1 VKRLA
6 LTGLALIAGC
16 AWSNSNSMYQA
27 RHLTR
32 DALRA
37 ERDKRPGEAS
47 QLWGVVVFKAESAYA
62 RSPRG
67 ARGAE
72 ALWLAGNAEAHNNNC
87 GRAASYLE
95 RSLFSGPS
103 APWTEQL
110 LLTLGRCQEAN
121 QGPTAASIYGM
132 LLAQATDPGVRRQA
146 RLRQGHV
153 LVLQQHWAEGAA
165 ALEGDDTLPARLDRA
180 MALAQLGRT
189 DEALAALAPLLAAA
203 DTSIRWINYVDIF
216 AARNSA
222 ATDQLL
228 SRLFAFPN
236 VTDEQRSAWL
246 LAAVQLAVGFD
257 PGAADRRLNQLAS
270 RPRGRAVTEGQMIR
284 MQRRIVGAT
293 SIPALRGVLDSLRQ
307 GGELPEGSLEATRV
321 AALQRSG
328 QRLVSSNDST
338 RAGAPAGDLAMFALA
353 EFARDTFASPRLAAW
368 LLARLERDWPQS
380 PYLPKALLARAAL
393 EPDSAATLRERVERY
408 AANPYV
414 AAARGDR
421 GGQARVAQL
430 EDSLGRYIRTLRTN
444 SSAAARSAQER
455 E

>member
-1 VKRLA
+1 VKRSA
-6 LTGLALIAGC
+6 LPGLLLLAGC
-16 AWSNSNSMYQA
+16 AWSNSLYQA
-27 RHLTR
+27 RHLTQ

-121 QGPTAASIYGM
+121 QGPTAASVYGM
-132 LLAQATDPGVRRQA
+132 LLAHSTDPDVRRQA
-146 RLRQGHV
+146 RLRQGRV
-153 LVLQQHWAEGAA
+153 LVLQKHWAEGAA
-165 ALEGDDTLPARLDRA
+165 ALQGDDTLPARLDRA

-189 DEALAALAPLLAAA
+189 DESLRDLAPLLAAA
-203 DTSIRWINYVDIF
+203 DTSVRWIAYIDIF

-236 VTDEQRSAWL
+236 VSDEQRSAWL
-246 LAAVQLAVGFD
+246 LAAVQLAIEFD
-257 PGAADRRLNQLAS
+257 PGAADQRLNQLAS
-270 RPRGRAVTEGQMIR
+270 RPPGHAVTEGRMIR
-284 MQRRIVGAT
+284 AQRRIVGAA
-293 SIPALRGVLDSLRQ
+293 SIPALRGVLDSLRR
-307 GGELPEGSLEATRV
+307 GGDPPEGSLEATRV
-321 AALQRSG
+321 VALERSG

-338 RAGAPAGDLAMFALA
+338 RAGAPAGDLTMFALA
-353 EFARDTFASPRLAAW
+353 EFARDTFASPRLAGW
-368 LLARLERDWPQS
+368 LLDRLERDWPQS

-430 EDSLGRYIRTLRTN
+430 EDSLGRYIRAFQTSLPPAPRVV
-444 SSAAARSAQER
+444 QDR

>member
-1 VKRLA
+1 MKRLV
-6 LTGLALIAGC
+6 LTGLVLLAGC
-16 AWSNSNSMYQA
+16 AWSNSLYQA
-27 RHLTR
+27 RHLTQ

-110 LLTLGRCQEAN
+110 LLALGRCQEAN
-121 QGPTAASIYGM
+121 QGPTAASVYGM
-132 LLAQATDPGVRRQA
+132 LLAHATDPEMRRQA
-146 RLRQGHV
+146 RLRQGRV
-153 LVLQQHWAEGAA
+153 LVRQQHWAEGAA
-165 ALEGDDTLPARLDRA
+165 ALQGDDTLPARLDRA
-180 MALAQLGRT
+180 TALAQLGRT
-189 DEALAALAPLLAAA
+189 DEALADLAPLLAAA
-203 DTSIRWINYVDIF
+203 DTSIRWITYIDIF
-216 AARNSA
+216 AAHNSA

-228 SRLFAFPN
+228 ARLIAFPN
-236 VTDEQRSAWL
+236 VSEEQRSAWL
-246 LAAVQLAVGFD
+246 LAAVQLAVEFD
-257 PGAADRRLNQLAS
+257 PDAADRRLNQLAT

-284 MQRRIVGAT
+284 VQRRIVGAT
-293 SIPALRGVLDSLRQ
+293 SIPALRNVLDSLRH
-307 GGELPEGSLEATRV
+307 GGDLPEGSLEATRV
-321 AALQRSG
+321 AALERSG
-328 QRLVSSNDST
+328 QRLVSGNDST
-338 RAGAPAGDLAMFALA
+338 RAGAPVGDLAMFALA
-353 EFARDTFASPRLAAW
+353 EFARDTFASPRLAEW
-368 LLARLERDWPQS
+368 LLDRLERDWPQS

-393 EPDSAATLRERVERY
+393 EPDSAVTLRERVQRY
-408 AANPYV
+408 ASNPYV

-421 GGQARVAQL
+421 GGQARMAQL
-430 EDSLGRYIRTLRTN
+430 EDSLGRYIRSLPAN
-444 SSAAARSAQER
+444 FPAAPRVVQER

>member
-1 VKRLA
+1 MKRMA
-6 LTGLALIAGC
+6 LTGLAVLAGC
-16 AWSNSNSMYQA
+16 AWSNSNSLYQA

-32 DALRA
+32 DAVQA

-95 RSLFSGPS
+95 RSFFSGPS

-121 QGPTAASIYGM
+121 QGPTAASIYG
-132 LLAQATDPGVRRQA
+132 LLLSHTADPAVRRQA

-165 ALEGDDTLPARLDRA
+165 ALAGDDTLPARLDRA
-180 MALAQLGRT
+180 TALAHLGRA
-189 DEALAALAPLLAAA
+189 DEALADLGPMLAAA
-203 DTSIRWINYVDIF
+203 DTSIRWITYIDLF
-216 AARNSA
+216 AARNTA

-228 SRLFAFPN
+228 SRLLSFPN
-236 VTDEQRSAWL
+236 VSDEQRSAWL
-246 LAAVQLAVGFD
+246 LAAVQLSVDFD
-257 PGAADRRLNQLAS
+257 PDAADRRLNQLAG
-270 RPRGRAVTEGQMIR
+270 RPRGHAFTEGQMIR
-284 MQRRIVGAT
+284 LQRKIVGAA
-293 SIPALRGVLDSLRQ
+293 SIPALRGVLDSLRR

-328 QRLVSSNDST
+328 QRLVSSSDST
-338 RAGAPAGDLAMFALA
+338 RAGAPAGDLRMFALA

-368 LLARLERDWPQS
+368 LLARLEREWPQS
-380 PYLPKALLARAAL
+380 PYLPKALLTRAAL
-393 EPDSAATLRERVERY
+393 EPDSAAALRERVQRY

-414 AAARGDR
+414 AAAHGDR

-430 EDSLGRYIRTLRTN
+430 EDSLGRYIRTLRIG
-444 SSAAARSAQER
+444 SPAAGRAAQER